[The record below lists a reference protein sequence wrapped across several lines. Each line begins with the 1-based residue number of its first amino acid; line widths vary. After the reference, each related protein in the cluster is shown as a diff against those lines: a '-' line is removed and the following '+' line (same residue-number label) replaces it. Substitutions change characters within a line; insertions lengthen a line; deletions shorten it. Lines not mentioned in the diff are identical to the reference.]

1 MNVKS
6 KILIMGA
13 SSPFSHMSTKLTLPS
28 RRHLDHARD
37 HLQGFLRGL
46 QPVFRRGGQLGA
58 VRTSP
63 ASRASA
69 PQRCLDRPRRRS
81 HGFVV
86 VPVVT
91 GSRSCLLH
99 PLDMAMMACFVSQER
114 TPEHLKQLL
123 LQADLEV
130 RTKRTR

>member
-1 MNVKS
+1 MHAKS

-13 SSPFSHMSTKLTLPS
+13 SSPFSHMSTKPILPS
-28 RRHLDHARD
+28 RRYLDHARD
-37 HLQGFLRGL
+37 PLQDFLRGV
-46 QPVFRRGGQLGA
+46 QSIFRLRGQLGA

-63 ASRASA
+63 ASLAS
-69 PQRCLDRPRRRS
+69 PHQRCLGRPRRRS

-91 GSRSCLLH
+91 GSRSRLLY

-130 RTKRTR
+130 RTMRAC